1 MIRAQSMIIN
11 WQTAGQRDGSKSGDS
26 KRHAE
31 SPTAMVVDDDPAML
45 RLTAAM
51 LVGIGYEVR
60 TAGEG
65 TDALFDSRNSPCDLV
80 LTDYEMPI
88 INGYQ
93 LGRRIKSQRP
103 ATRVVIMTGLGRA
116 AVAGLMADNSID
128 GWLFKPFHLEELKA
142 MLSGIGLSLEIGGE
156 A

>member
-1 MIRAQSMIIN
+1 MIRTQSIFN
-11 WQTAGQRDGSKSGDS
+11 SWKAEGQRHGAKPGGSKRYTDGW
-26 KRHAE
+26 
-31 SPTAMVVDDDPAML
+31 TAMVVDDDPAML
-45 RLTAAM
+45 RLAAAM
-51 LVGIGYEVR
+51 LAGIGFKVR